1 MPLWKRRRKCRKRP
15 EAMDEKGLADLKAK
29 GMEIYV
35 VPEDELIAWRKA
47 TKSVWDTFLKH
58 TGSIGK
64 TVLDMAVKV

>member
-1 MPLWKRRRKCRKRP
+1 MQVETRKNAK
-15 EAMDEKGLADLKAK
+15 AKDVMVLAVLMAK

>member
-1 MPLWKRRRKCRKRP
+1 
-15 EAMDEKGLADLKAK
+15 
-29 GMEIYV
+29 MEIYV

>member
-1 MPLWKRRRKCRKRP
+1 
-15 EAMDEKGLADLKAK
+15 MDEKGLADLKAK